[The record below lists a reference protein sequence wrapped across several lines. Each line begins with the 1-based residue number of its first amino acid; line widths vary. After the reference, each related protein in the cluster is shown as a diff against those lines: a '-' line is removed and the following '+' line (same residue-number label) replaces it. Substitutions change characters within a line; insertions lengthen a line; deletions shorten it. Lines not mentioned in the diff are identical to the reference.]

1 MTTYKYKG
9 LSPDGA
15 KLSGVIKAYNEFE
28 AVAQLR
34 ETCSVI
40 TKIEEVKETQSWNKQ
55 IGTKKIKD
63 KELAII
69 CSQFAIILTSGLPIV
84 RCVEMVAAQARTKE
98 LQRML
103 KKVAEDVSGGYSL
116 AQSFENN
123 ATGFPTTFIETVR
136 AGEQSG
142 TLEEC
147 FEKLHKYYDKTAKM
161 KAKIISTLTYPA
173 IVICVAVIVFIIIMV
188 VAVPAFTSVFLEL
201 GTELPGITKAVV
213 AMSDFVTG
221 YWYIVIAVIAA
232 IVIAIKLYK
241 QTDSGQMFFGN
252 LARKLPVFGKLNI
265 KTAASNYARTLS
277 TLVYSGLPMIE
288 ALGITADTMKNA
300 LYKKALKNAREEVS
314 KGVPL
319 SEPITA
325 CGLFPPMVSH
335 MTKIGEETGD
345 LEGMLTR
352 LADYYDEEVELA
364 TQTVMAAIEPMI
376 ILVLALIVGVLVAAV
391 MAPMLTMY
399 QAMDSL

>member
-98 LQRML
+98 LQKML

-161 KAKIISTLTYPA
+161 KAEDHQHAHVSGNCHLRRRHRVHHHYGGSRAGVYKRVSGARYRAAGHHKGAHRNVGFSHELL
-173 IVICVAVIVFIIIMV
+173 V
-188 VAVPAFTSVFLEL
+188 VAYFDCARVLHRQASAEKERKGACVPCGKQA
-201 GTELPGITKAVV
+201 KALTV
-213 AMSDFVTG
+213 
-221 YWYIVIAVIAA
+221 
-232 IVIAIKLYK
+232 
-241 QTDSGQMFFGN
+241 Q
-252 LARKLPVFGKLNI
+252 
-265 KTAASNYARTLS
+265 
-277 TLVYSGLPMIE
+277 
-288 ALGITADTMKNA
+288 KNA
-300 LYKKALKNAREEVS
+300 Q
-314 KGVPL
+314 
-319 SEPITA
+319 SERR
-325 CGLFPPMVSH
+325 FPVW
-335 MTKIGEETGD
+335 
-345 LEGMLTR
+345 
-352 LADYYDEEVELA
+352 
-364 TQTVMAAIEPMI
+364 Q
-376 ILVLALIVGVLVAAV
+376 
-391 MAPMLTMY
+391 AP
-399 QAMDSL
+399 